1 MPEDFNVALGGIKQ
15 AEQQL
20 DRGRFAGAVRPEQAE
35 HLAAADLKIHV
46 IDSARLGAAPEILED
61 LGQPADGY
69 NRLGGFEIGAGRLRG
84 DLGGGHGINFQVWRP
99 RERFPPNPLLFS
111 SFLLRRSSPN
121 TIPISRAVNTRHSM
135 PEIPSPTPRPF
146 FYCHQ

>member
-99 RERFPPNPLLFS
+99 RERFPPNPLFVFVFFATS
-111 SFLLRRSSPN
+111 IIAKYNSHFEGCEYTPFNARN
-121 TIPISRAVNTRHSM
+121 TIADATAVLLL
-135 PEIPSPTPRPF
+135 
-146 FYCHQ
+146 